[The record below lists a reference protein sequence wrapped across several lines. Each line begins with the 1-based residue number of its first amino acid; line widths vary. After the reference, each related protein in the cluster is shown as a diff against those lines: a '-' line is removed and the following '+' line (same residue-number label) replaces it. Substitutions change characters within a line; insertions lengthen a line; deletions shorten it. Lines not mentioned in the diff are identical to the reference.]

1 MAADLSF
8 NKIEK
13 IENLNTLTG
22 LLDLS
27 LYNNKIT
34 QIEGL
39 EALEEIKSLSLGN
52 NLIKDLDKVREFKIG
67 YFGTSRWLGLVGCY
81 VDAASRALICFL

>member
-1 MAADLSF
+1 MAKMAADLSF

-13 IENLNTLTG
+13 IENLSALTG

-34 QIEGL
+34 VLEGL
-39 EALEEIKSLSLGN
+39 DALEELKSLSLGN
-52 NLIKDLDKVREFKIG
+52 NQIKDLDKVREWQ
-67 YFGTSRWLGLVGCY
+67 FGFLSAFTMS
-81 VDAASRALICFL
+81 SICV